1 MHIMRKV
8 FTVNGRK
15 MEFKDVIVEID
26 GKEEQGIRIKPLDTK
41 EEIIT
46 LDTVPFPQN
55 SDEASRYTEDCFYC
69 ENVRKVGRK
78 YVSDDTLAMPD
89 FDEYPNVKVIDMSDY
104 KQVFTK
110 YLEKGGYTKREIDDM
125 LQELRRSKEGF

>member
-1 MHIMRKV
+1 MRKV
-8 FTVNGRK
+8 FTINGRK

-46 LDTVPFPQN
+46 LDSMPFPKN
-55 SDEASRYTEDCFYC
+55 SEEASRYTEDCFYC
-69 ENVRKVGRK
+69 EDVRKVGRK

-89 FDEYPNVKVIDMSDY
+89 FDDWPNLTIIDVSDY
-104 KQVFTK
+104 KQVMTD
-110 YLEKGGYTKREIDDM
+110 YLEKGGYSKREIEEII
-125 LQELRRSKEGF
+125 QEIRSSKEGW